1 MTNAPR
7 PLRIPAKRSATE
19 ISRSNGFLGAIC
31 RTRLCYDARMLRK
44 LGPEDRLRL
53 MKFLCSFAW
62 ADLRVHEKEK
72 VFIRKMV
79 KKLSLDAKE
88 SAAVENWLK
97 VPPRADEVD
106 PQEIPADHRQFFVDS
121 VRAIILADG
130 EVDPEERISLS
141 LLEELL
147 S

>member
-1 MTNAPR
+1 MSHMT
-7 PLRIPAKRSATE
+7 
-19 ISRSNGFLGAIC
+19 
-31 RTRLCYDARMLRK
+31 TRLGR
-44 LGPEDRLRL
+44 EDRLRL

-79 KKLSLDAKE
+79 KKLSLDADDA
-88 SAAVENWLK
+88 AAVEGWLK
-97 VPPRADEVD
+97 LPPRADEVD
-106 PQEIPADHRQFFVDS
+106 PQDIPHEHKQLFIEA
-121 VRAIILADG
+121 VRAVVIADG
-130 EVDPEERISLS
+130 EVHPNERINLA